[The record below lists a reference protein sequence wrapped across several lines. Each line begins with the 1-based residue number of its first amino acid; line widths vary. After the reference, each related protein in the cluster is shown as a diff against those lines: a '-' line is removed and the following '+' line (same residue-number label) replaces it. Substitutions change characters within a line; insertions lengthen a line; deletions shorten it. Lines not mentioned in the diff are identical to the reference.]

1 MTAMPGPQATQ
12 EIVWGTFVSG
22 FSSVRSTRAQ
32 EAMIEPERA
41 HNTRS
46 QHCHNIYRASACQIA
61 SIESP

>member
-1 MTAMPGPQATQ
+1 MNKR
-12 EIVWGTFVSG
+12 GTFVSG

-46 QHCHNIYRASACQIA
+46 QHCHNIYRASACEIA